1 MIKTLV
7 ASAAAVL
14 ALISP
19 VKAQE
24 TRAAMGT
31 GVVLRSLDKV
41 NGRVED
47 RELAIGSSAQLQGL
61 LVTVSDC
68 RYPVDNPTGDAYAYL
83 RVRSPQDGVNYFQ
96 GWMVASSP
104 ALNALEHPVYDVWV
118 IDCKT
123 DSIEG

>member
-14 ALISP
+14 ALMSP
-19 VKAQE
+19 LQAQE
-24 TRAAMGT
+24 TRAAKGT

-68 RYPVDNPTGDAYAYL
+68 RYPADNPTGDAYAYL
-83 RVRSPQDGVNYFQ
+83 RVRSPLDGVNYFQ

-104 ALNALEHPVYDVWV
+104 ALNALDHNRYDVWV
-118 IDCKT
+118 LRCKT
-123 DSIEG
+123 S

>member
-7 ASAAAVL
+7 VSAAAVL
-14 ALISP
+14 ALMPPP

-24 TRAAMGT
+24 TRAATGT

-104 ALNALEHPVYDVWV
+104 ALNALDHNRYDVWV
-118 IDCKT
+118 LRCKT
-123 DSIEG
+123 S